1 MTRTSI
7 ASRRGFT
14 AAIASLLLVACQEA
28 NTMGIQAS
36 PVDTKKFFTDPR
48 LAEFADHIQKGDLA
62 KVQAG
67 LRAGI
72 SPNAPGLQG
81 FTPLFFVFPAKTV
94 DVARELLKAGAN
106 PNAKLEN
113 GTPPLLFA
121 VRLENPAFTQVL
133 LDFKADPNAT
143 GPNEKPVIHEAVYAK
158 APHNIRT
165 LAKSGVNL
173 NVVWGGGTPLYVAID
188 ATSFEAAAALLDL
201 GADVSWRV
209 PKGKVQDTA
218 DESFCQLA
226 KRLQPTASSRKPV
239 LDLFAAFERRG
250 VKLPCASE
258 AERFK

>member
-81 FTPLFFVFPAKTV
+81 FTPLFFVFPAKTA

-106 PNAKLEN
+106 PNARLED
-113 GTPPLLFA
+113 GTPPLMFS
-121 VRLENPAFTQVL
+121 VRLETTAFTQAL
-133 LDFKADPNAT
+133 LEFKADPNAL
-143 GPNEKPVIHEAVYAK
+143 GPNQKPILHEAVRVGSAEQM
-158 APHNIRT
+158 RL
-165 LAKSGVNL
+165 LANAGTRL
-173 NVVWGGGTPLYVAID
+173 NVVWGSGTPLYAAIG
-188 ATSFEAAAALLDL
+188 SLNFEAAASLLDL
-201 GADVSWRV
+201 GADADWRT
-209 PKGKVQDTA
+209 PGDKVNETA
-218 DESFCQLA
+218 GTRFC
-226 KRLQPTASSRKPV
+226 RLIVRTQPTATNRKPV
-239 LDLFAAFERRG
+239 LQLFAAFERRG
-250 VKLPCASE
+250 VKLPCAAE
-258 AERFK
+258 ADRFK